1 MNKEKT
7 ESGLRF
13 MFDSYCKKVVKYNG
27 CAMRRNEKRVE
38 RKILD
43 CIAFDEAILNTLYVE
58 DQYNILASKICLPN
72 ISVYIENES
81 LYHYL
86 LLLPKKKLEIILLS
100 YFGEMTDNEIGKM
113 MSIAKSTVQ
122 YNRIKALGFLK
133 DNMKESAFFHEK

>member
-86 LLLPKKKLEIILLS
+86 LLLPKKRLEIILLS

-113 MSIAKSTVQ
+113 MRIAKSTVQ

-133 DNMKESAFFHEK
+133 DSMKESAFFHEK